1 VGGCTI
7 SYCDALGYNPNERLV
22 AFDVALR
29 RNDDAWRLTLP
40 DYLAAQVQVDSCC
53 GHFFCFVNHQ
63 DYVLKPGYDAKVFKA
78 EVKRYL
84 EQRGAKY
91 PAEHNV
97 GHLYQASCEH
107 VAHWKQLD
115 PTNSCNPGIGKTS
128 KKKFWREM

>member
-1 VGGCTI
+1 M
-7 SYCDALGYNPNERLV
+7 
-22 AFDVALR
+22 
-29 RNDDAWRLTLP
+29 
-40 DYLAAQVQVDSCC
+40 
-53 GHFFCFVNHQ
+53 
-63 DYVLKPGYDAKVFKA
+63 LKPGYDAKVFKE

-107 VAHWKQLD
+107 VEHWKQLD